1 MIYTAKKE
9 GSYNE
14 KLINIKTNSE
24 DITLSGREL
33 HEFLE
38 IGTEYPK
45 WFIRMVEYGF
55 DESIDYVVRYYDKYF
70 NEVKNDVAEN
80 MSVNQ
85 RNARGII
92 IDHEIK
98 LDMAKEIVMIQRSE
112 KGKQARKYL

>member
-1 MIYTAKKE
+1 
-9 GSYNE
+9 
-14 KLINIKTNSE
+14 
-24 DITLSGREL
+24 
-33 HEFLE
+33 
-38 IGTEYPK
+38 
-45 WFIRMVEYGF
+45 
-55 DESIDYVVRYYDKYF
+55 
-70 NEVKNDVAEN
+70 